1 MALTVFVLRSG
12 SDCTNGG
19 VTANEGIFTLLGENE
34 AVPTGRGPFLRVVK
48 RTMGREVYVHAEP
61 VGEARKGMIGPMH
74 GGNFVHT
81 SDSRWRDLVGHSYPI
96 AVHDRFETVADYNRN
111 FD

>member
-1 MALTVFVLRSG
+1 MALTVFVLRSS
-12 SDCTNGG
+12 SDATNGG
-19 VTANEGIFTLLGENE
+19 VTASEAMFTLLGENE
-34 AVPTGRGPFLRVVK
+34 SPPAGCGPFLRVVK
-48 RTMGREVYVHAEP
+48 RTFGREVYVHAEP
-61 VGEARKGMIGPMH
+61 IEARHGLIGPMH

-96 AVHDRFETVADYNRN
+96 SVHDRFETVSDYNRN

>member
-19 VTANEGIFTLLGENE
+19 VTAREGIFTLLGQNE
-34 AVPTGRGPFLRVVK
+34 PVPAGRGPFLRVVK
-48 RTMGREVYVHAEP
+48 RTFGREVYVHAEP
-61 VGEARKGMIGPMH
+61 VEARHGMLGPMA

-81 SDSRWRDLVGHSYPI
+81 SDSRWADLVGHAYPI
-96 AVHDRFETVADYNRN
+96 SVHDRFETVSDYNRN